1 MARGSYV
8 DKSRAGTMKMQR
20 ELGCESERNFSYF
33 QTFYDVA
40 AVFIAVI

>member
-8 DKSRAGTMKMQR
+8 DKSQARTMKMQC
-20 ELGCESERNFSYF
+20 ELGCESEGNFSYF